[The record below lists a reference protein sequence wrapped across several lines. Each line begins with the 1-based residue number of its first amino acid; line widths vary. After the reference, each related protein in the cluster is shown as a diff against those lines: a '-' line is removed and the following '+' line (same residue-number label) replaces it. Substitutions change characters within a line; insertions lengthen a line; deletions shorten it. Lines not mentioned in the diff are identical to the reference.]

1 MAKISKFNSVMV
13 QWHLNYYPSAIWNE
27 EERKEWQQITIE
39 LIDALK
45 TRKTEKYEAEMKRVI
60 KKRLQ
65 PLAVKVGVRY
75 VRDNKIVEGVENL
88 KDIIFEN
95 PERKIEIVPIDD
107 ENVAI
112 NEKQKLAY
120 LYLEIDES
128 DVQAGHIT
136 LAGITWNKEMN
147 TWDGLIPVYGT
158 IKDIKDKHNT
168 AEFIADTFHYAIPV
182 MMNDLMVPVVRK
194 DSNMFIQP
202 TIETT
207 IQITKEAVID
217 LNTI

>member
-39 LIDALK
+39 LMDALK

-182 MMNDLMVPVVRK
+182 MMSDLMVPVVRK
-194 DSNMFIQP
+194 DGDMFIQP